1 MTTMTII
8 EYTLT
13 AFVIY
18 IIPIFLIALVVYF
31 DMGKGQTVKE
41 YLDDMPI
48 SLIVFAFFP
57 VYNYMILILVFAGVI
72 LALVENFKK

>member
-1 MTTMTII
+1 MIIMTII

-48 SLIVFAFFP
+48 SLIVFTFIP

-72 LALVENFKK
+72 LALVENLKK